1 MERVLKWYGG
11 VSPWLAVRL
20 LALPIAL
27 SVLDFAVTLSFQPA
41 AYWAGDRTVLI
52 EANPIARWVLMMH
65 PLLIVPAMVAWYVL
79 MFPLIFQTPAKFGL
93 RVIAAHLLAHTIVI
107 CGWLVR
113 MLEGG
118 WWWAALL
125 VGTVG
130 LMTAWLM
137 GPLLRQWNAAE
148 SIRC

>member
-1 MERVLKWYGG
+1 MERVRQWYVG
-11 VSPWLAVRL
+11 VSPWLAIRL
-20 LALPIAL
+20 LALPVAL

-41 AYWAGDRTVLI
+41 AYWAGDRSALI

-93 RVIAAHLLAHTIVI
+93 RVIAAHILAHTIVI
-107 CGWLVR
+107 SGWLIR

-118 WWWAALL
+118 WWWSVLL
-125 VGTVG
+125 VGVV
-130 LMTAWLM
+130 MIAAVA
-137 GPLLRQWNAAE
+137 LLAPFRNEWNSDKALQG
-148 SIRC
+148 